1 MARPMPEEDPV
12 TSATFAPSGLDDIA
26 SNESVAVGGNWIL
39 LLDLGGQL
47 SQIQAQEQRKMVT
60 VIEAVV
66 IEEAVIEA
74 AVIEATNKS

>member
-1 MARPMPEEDPV
+1 
-12 TSATFAPSGLDDIA
+12 
-26 SNESVAVGGNWIL
+26 
-39 LLDLGGQL
+39 L